1 MLFVFSSLFK
11 LLYIRTNRLNLAL
24 CEFLQCSVTLLPVW
38 PFPSRLMSF
47 KMRLLR
53 MESWSECVCVCWH
66 VGVLVRLE
74 EPVLYSSKQNN
85 NRRDLP
91 PVVIPRPATA
101 AAAGLKSSS
110 FTAQLTQRGAKLP
123 KCRLCPETPLYSKR
137 TY

>member
-1 MLFVFSSLFK
+1 MFCDVITRLAVSISFDEFQDASVENRI
-11 LLYIRTNRLNLAL
+11 LL
-24 CEFLQCSVTLLPVW
+24 
-38 PFPSRLMSF
+38 
-47 KMRLLR
+47 
-53 MESWSECVCVCWH
+53 
-66 VGVLVRLE
+66 RLE